1 MKSSKRQHLKNHT
14 VRHKVPEFI
23 ISFYC
28 TIYLALMKLSHKR
41 REKVMDGKNPILQ
54 RAQQKKLDFIL
65 LTFGMLK
72 VTAKQAVKMSRTF

>member
-1 MKSSKRQHLKNHT
+1 
-14 VRHKVPEFI
+14 
-23 ISFYC
+23 
-28 TIYLALMKLSHKR
+28 MKLSHKR